1 MKTYS
6 DYPQSATNEAKRV
19 LKWVEKNGWGTCLT
33 EVGKRRAHQL
43 ANREPISR
51 DTIARIASFAR
62 HLPAAEGKKFGEG
75 CAALAV
81 AAWGGKN
88 MISWCQRKLKQI
100 DKEAKN
106 EVETFELQKEEKNLK
121 NKNLM
126 RIDLF
131 NEIDYNSARALIEK
145 IKCATGDEIDLY
157 INSYGGSVLDGYS
170 ILSALANS
178 NKKIHVYIEG
188 YCASMAAIIAMFGDE
203 VCMAKHS
210 LLMFHKPY
218 SENGDLS
225 DSDKVMLEKTAESLK
240 ILASKRI
247 PLAELNILME
257 NEMWLTAQE
266 ALELKI
272 IDSVYDLGI
281 SVERDALL
289 EAKASKNL
297 NLIMNLFNRKKDK
310 EKKVEEEEVKDDF
323 TKKVEMEEKTE
334 VEDDYTKEVKM
345 EDEEVEDDYTMN
357 EEEYEEGEEEGEEE
371 GNDAEEMERKLLEME
386 KQIAELL
393 IKIQKYED
401 AEHKA
406 ADEKIKKIV
415 NKAIKENKIEEGA
428 FNEWVT
434 LLSNNYETGIKI
446 LDGIKNHKS
455 APALNYASN
464 KEVNPRAN
472 WTIRDYEEKD
482 SKELLRIKNETPDL
496 FKAMFKDYYKTDYIG

>member
-1 MKTYS
+1 MKTYT
-6 DYPQSATNEAKRV
+6 DYPQAATNNAKTALR
-19 LKWVEKNGWGTCLT
+19 WVEKNGWGSCGTS
-33 EVGKRRAHQL
+33 VGKERAHQL
-43 ANREPISR
+43 ANREPLSR
-51 DTIARIASFAR
+51 DTIARMAAFER
-62 HLPAAEGKKFGEG
+62 HRQNSKRPLGQG
-75 CAALAV
+75 CGRLMWLC
-81 AAWGGKN
+81 WGGN
-88 MISWCQRKLKQI
+88 AGVSWAQRKLAQI
-100 DKEAKN
+100 DKESKN
-106 EVETFELQKEEKNLK
+106 EGGTSISPELKNEEKNLK

-131 NEIDYNSARALIEK
+131 NEIDYNSSKELIEK
-145 IKCATGDEIDLY
+145 IKCVTEDEIDLY

-178 NKKIHVYIEG
+178 GRKIHVYIEG

-218 SENGDLS
+218 SENSDLS
-225 DSDKVMLEKTAESLK
+225 DSDKIMLEKTAESLK

-272 IDSVYDLGI
+272 IDSVYDLGV

-297 NLIMNLFNRKKDK
+297 NLIMNLFNRKKEK
-310 EKKVEEEEVKDDF
+310 EKMDDEVKDI
-323 TKKVEMEEKTE
+323 KKVEMEEKPE
-334 VEDDYTKEVKM
+334 VEDMKE
-345 EDEEVEDDYTMN
+345 EADDMYK
-357 EEEYEEGEEEGEEE
+357 EGEEADDMYNEEE
-371 GNDAEEMERKLLEME
+371 GNGAEEMERKLLEME

-401 AEHKA
+401 AENKA

-415 NKAIKENKIEEGA
+415 NKAIEDNKIEKGA

-434 LLSNNYETGIKI
+434 LLSNNFDTGVKM

-455 APALNYASN
+455 APALNYSSN
-464 KEVNPRAN
+464 KETNPKSS

-482 SKELLRIKNETPDL
+482 EKGLLKIKNETPEL
-496 FKAMFKDYYKTDYIG
+496 FKAMFKDYYKTDYNG

>member
-33 EVGKRRAHQL
+33 NVGKRRAHQL

-62 HLPAAEGKKFGEG
+62 HLPDAEGKKFGEG

-88 MISWCQRKLKQI
+88 MINWCQRKLKQI
-100 DKEAKN
+100 DKESKN
-106 EVETFELQKEEKNLK
+106 EGGGTCISPVVELKNEQKNLK

-131 NEIDYNSARALIEK
+131 NEIDYTSARELIEK
-145 IKCATGDEIDLY
+145 IKCVTEDEIDLY

-297 NLIMNLFNRKKDK
+297 NLIMNLFNRKKEK
-310 EKKVEEEEVKDDF
+310 EKMDEEVKDDF
-323 TKKVEMEEKTE
+323 IKKVEMEEKPE
-334 VEDDYTKEVKM
+334 VEDEVKTEA
-345 EDEEVEDDYTMN
+345 EDEYMMYD
-357 EEEYEEGEEEGEEE
+357 EEGEEGEEGEEE
-371 GNDAEEMERKLLEME
+371 GNGAEEMERKLLEME
-386 KQIAELL
+386 KQINELL

-401 AEHKA
+401 AENKA

-415 NKAIKENKIEEGA
+415 NKAIKENKIEEVA
-428 FNEWVT
+428 FNEWVS
-434 LLSNNYETGIKI
+434 LLSNNYDTGIKI

-455 APALNYASN
+455 APALNFASN
-464 KEVNPRAN
+464 KETNPKAS

-482 SKELLRIKNETPDL
+482 EKELMRIKNETPEL
-496 FKAMFKDYYKTDYIG
+496 FKAMFKDYYKTEYKG